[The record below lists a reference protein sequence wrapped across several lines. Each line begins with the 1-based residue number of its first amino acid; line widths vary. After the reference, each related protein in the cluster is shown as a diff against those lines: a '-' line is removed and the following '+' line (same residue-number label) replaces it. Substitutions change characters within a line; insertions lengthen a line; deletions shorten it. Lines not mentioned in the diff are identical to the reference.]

1 MTVQELDLDI
11 DFLCGSTSATYTP
24 TNKRRNMNIAYRE
37 VARLIWESDGGWNYD
52 DSNAVNLPRATTTL
66 VHNQQDYSLPTTTQ
80 RIERIEVLDS
90 NGNYI
95 KLNPFDKQ
103 EVTTGVSE
111 FLGGNTGLPLYY
123 EMVGR
128 SILLY
133 PTPHSAYVTETAGL
147 QIFVQRDVT
156 GMAVTAT
163 TTIPGFAAPFHRI
176 LSYAAAI
183 DFIQDTNQR
192 DFLVRQKAQM
202 EQAMIRFYSKRPAE
216 VKTKIK
222 PGLRKKWRLYT

>member
-1 MTVQELDLDI
+1 MTVSELDLDV
-11 DFLCGSTSATYTP
+11 DFLCGSTSATYTT

-37 VARLIWESDGGWNYD
+37 VAQLIWQSDGGWNYD
-52 DSNAVNLPRATTTL
+52 DSNALAIPRAYTTL
-66 VHNQQDYSLPTTTQ
+66 IHNQQDYSLPTSTQ

-95 KLNPFDKQ
+95 KLNPLDKQ
-103 EVTTGVSE
+103 EVTTGLSE
-111 FLGGNTGLPLYY
+111 FMGGNAGLPLYY

-147 QIFVQRDVT
+147 MIYVQRDIT
-156 GMAVTAT
+156 ALAVTAT
-163 TTIPGFAAPFHRI
+163 TTEPGFAAPFHRI

-183 DFIQDTNQR
+183 DFVQEPNQR
-192 DFLVRQKAQM
+192 EFLVRQKTQL
-202 EQAMIRFYSKRPAE
+202 EQALIRFYSKRPAE

-222 PGLRKKWRLYT
+222 PGLRKRWRAYT